1 MTSKRN
7 PARFLITVLCSM
19 LLLPLFSMK
28 VYADDV
34 SPYSFVYSEKHIFQ
48 QNSGITES
56 YTHELTI
63 YIESNHEVSGY
74 YAFCIALPAN
84 INTSSITGVKNYRV
98 WAESGS
104 VDIVD
109 DTNGSSL
116 LWFDVF
122 VTGNKQLTVTVRCV
136 SDSQL
141 GDFTN
146 HIAPM
151 FKNMD
156 ESGNTVIDNES
167 MYYHVLRIDDSTRQ
181 ILTAVQSIGDVNEL
195 DFMSY
200 IPRSYAAGIDGETF
214 RNTDIT
220 ANVKDIYLKISP
232 KNDDEHYIYKIDT
245 GISSNNYL
253 ASINVVEVSG
263 FENASYSPWTPNYY
277 VDRSGR
283 NLIIYIYDQVLLGN
297 NDSRYIVIHLNG
309 GDYYL
314 RYRNSLFKMYAM
326 NDDTIQYWQLLNYF
340 DNHKLYEEQKEE
352 TSLIRTM
359 LQKVNMYFPRFDT
372 GINSIITRL
381 DSLINGTQASSE
393 SVQDNDDVTSQLVT
407 QSDEYH
413 NIESTFQ
420 SSFATEQTE
429 IKTQLQTNPLTQF
442 TGTALW
448 FTTQLTSL
456 YNASGNFKILFTLP
470 LILGLSMYFIG
481 RGRKVAAPNQ
491 ITEVNDTYDVINE
504 QRSVYKTTRGTAKS
518 RAFGGYR
525 KRYK

>member
-7 PARFLITVLCSM
+7 PARFLLTVLCSI

-28 VYADDV
+28 VKADTVD
-34 SPYSFVYSEKHIFQ
+34 PYTFVYSTRYTAIQ
-48 QNSGITES
+48 DNNSISER
-56 YTHELTI
+56 YQLTAEI
-63 YIESNHEVSGY
+63 NISANHEVSGRYIITFY
-74 YAFCIALPAN
+74 YD
-84 INTSSITGVKNYRV
+84 TSSTSNTTLTAKNITAEGGQIDNVEISDGIASFLVLVTGQKDLTVRITGWSNSRL
-98 WAESGS
+98 
-104 VDIVD
+104 
-109 DTNGSSL
+109 SL
-116 LWFDVF
+116 WQV
-122 VTGNKQLTVTVRCV
+122 
-136 SDSQL
+136 
-141 GDFTN
+141 
-146 HIAPM
+146 
-151 FKNMD
+151 
-156 ESGNTVIDNES
+156 NTVSYSNTDNYGNIIYDNES
-167 MYYHVLRIDDSTRQ
+167 MYYHVAHIDDTTRQ
-181 ILTAVQSIGDVNEL
+181 ILTAVQSITDVNEL

-200 IPRSYAAGIDGETF
+200 TPRSYAAGTDGETY

-220 ANVKDIYLKISP
+220 SNVKDIYLKISP

-359 LQKVNMYFPRFDT
+359 LQKLNMYFPRFDT
-372 GINSIITRL
+372 GINTIITRL
-381 DSLINGTQASSE
+381 DSLINGTSDSRE
-393 SVQDNDDVTSQLVT
+393 SVQDNDEVTSQLVT

-420 SSFATEQTE
+420 SSFTTEQTE

-442 TGTALW
+442 TETALW
-448 FTTQLTSL
+448 FTTQLTAL

-470 LILGLSMYFIG
+470 LILGLAMYFIG
-481 RGRKVAAPNQ
+481 RGRKVAAPN
-491 ITEVNDTYDVINE
+491 TVEHYSYVEKTDLGEGN
-504 QRSVYKTTRGTAKS
+504 SLYKRVDSSARR
-518 RAFGGYR
+518 RAFRDRR
-525 KRYK
+525 KT

>member
-7 PARFLITVLCSM
+7 PARFLITVLCSI

-28 VYADDV
+28 VKADTVD
-34 SPYSFVYSEKHIFQ
+34 PYTFVYS
-48 QNSGITES
+48 TR
-56 YTHELTI
+56 YTAIQETGTINERYQLTAEI
-63 YIESNHEVSGY
+63 NIAANHEVSGRY
-74 YAFCIALPAN
+74 TISFFYDSSTTAN
-84 INTSSITGVKNYRV
+84 VSLVAKNITAVGGQIDNVEISNGMCSFWVLVTGQKDLTIRITGFSNDR
-98 WAESGS
+98 
-104 VDIVD
+104 
-109 DTNGSSL
+109 TSL
-116 LWFDVF
+116 WQV
-122 VTGNKQLTVTVRCV
+122 
-136 SDSQL
+136 
-141 GDFTN
+141 
-146 HIAPM
+146 
-151 FKNMD
+151 
-156 ESGNTVIDNES
+156 NTVYYSNLDNNGNIVYDNES
-167 MYYHVLRIDDSTRQ
+167 MYYHVAHIDDATSQ
-181 ILTAVQSIGDVNEL
+181 ILTAVQSLSDVNEL

-200 IPRSYAAGIDGETF
+200 TPRSYAAGTDGETY

-326 NDDTIQYWQLLNYF
+326 NDDSIQYWQLLNYF

-359 LQKVNMYFPRFDT
+359 LQKINMYFPRFDT

-420 SSFATEQTE
+420 SSFTTEQTE

-448 FTTQLTSL
+448 FTTQLTAL

-470 LILGLSMYFIG
+470 LILGLAMYFIG